1 MWVMVN
7 RGRERHRLLAMKLLA
22 NSDIEETP
30 LDPNLLM
37 GRSFIDNQ
45 NGTESLYLVPD
56 RSKILCGAMIYVIFI
71 LSIIGNGLLF
81 HALFRNMNVKNVT
94 NMYFLHLACSDVPIT
109 IALPFTAT
117 GLINGWSF
125 SELICKLV
133 VSLYY
138 SGMTSSII
146 LLTAISV
153 DQFSTVVIQN
163 GCIVPVKRRRC
174 AIGACTVTWMVS
186 LAVVVPCPFYSK
198 VVRLEDEAMC
208 FSHQIHT
215 FFSLLSICLFAVIVF
230 CYSAILWT
238 KVRAS
243 TRKKLRTASLALCIS
258 VAFFVC
264 WAPHTILMKTSSKEL
279 DVKQTFAYHVTFIV
293 SLSHC
298 CINPMIYMMSP
309 KYRKHVQS
317 VFCCEKVHTK
327 R

>member
-1 MWVMVN
+1 MTLEIKPYIYLLLCLILPN
-7 RGRERHRLLAMKLLA
+7 FRLY
-22 NSDIEETP
+22 SIETTM
-30 LDPNLLM
+30 DPNLLVSYNFT
-37 GRSFIDNQ
+37 GIQ
-45 NGTESLYLVPD
+45 NKTDLHTFPD
-56 RSKILCGAMIYVIFI
+56 GWKILFGAMIYVIFI
-71 LSIIGNGLLF
+71 LSIIGNTLLF
-81 HALFRNMNVKNVT
+81 HALYCNMNVKNVT
-94 NMYFLHLACSDVPIT
+94 DMYFLHLACSDVALT
-109 IALPFTAT
+109 IALPFVAT
-117 GLINGWSF
+117 GLINGWCL

-138 SGMTSSII
+138 CGMTSSII

-174 AIGACTVTWMVS
+174 AIGACTMAWMAS
-186 LAVVVPCPFYSK
+186 LAVGVPCVIYSK
-198 VVRLEDEAMC
+198 IVSEQDKPAC
-208 FSHQIHT
+208 CSHKIPS
-215 FFSLLSICLFAVIVF
+215 FFALLSICLFAAIVF

-238 KVRAS
+238 TVRAS

-279 DVKQTFAYHVTFIV
+279 DSKQTFAYHVTFIV

-298 CINPMIYMMSP
+298 CINPMIYMMSQ

>member
-1 MWVMVN
+1 MTLEIKPYIYLLLCLILPN
-7 RGRERHRLLAMKLLA
+7 FRLY
-22 NSDIEETP
+22 SIETTM
-30 LDPNLLM
+30 DPNLLVSYNFT
-37 GRSFIDNQ
+37 GIQ
-45 NGTESLYLVPD
+45 NETDLHTFPNG
-56 RSKILCGAMIYVIFI
+56 SKILFGAMIHVIFI
-71 LSIIGNGLLF
+71 LSIIGNTLLF
-81 HALFRNMNVKNVT
+81 HALYCNMNVKNVT
-94 NMYFLHLACSDVPIT
+94 DMYYFHLACSDVT
-109 IALPFTAT
+109 LTFALPFAAT

-133 VSLYY
+133 ESLYY
-138 SGMTSSII
+138 CGMTSSII

-174 AIGACTVTWMVS
+174 AIGACTVTWMAS

-208 FSHQIHT
+208 FSHQIHA

-238 KVRAS
+238 TVRAS

-264 WAPHTILMKTSSKEL
+264 WAPPTILMKTSSKEL
-279 DVKQTFAYHVTFIV
+279 DLKQTFAYHVTFIV

-298 CINPMIYMMSP
+298 CINPMIYMMSQ

>member
-1 MWVMVN
+1 M
-7 RGRERHRLLAMKLLA
+7 EIKPCIYLLLCLILPNFCLFSK
-22 NSDIEETP
+22 ETP
-30 LDPNLLM
+30 LDPNLLVSYNFT
-37 GRSFIDNQ
+37 GIQ
-45 NGTESLYLVPD
+45 NETDLHTFPNG
-56 RSKILCGAMIYVIFI
+56 SKILFGAMIHVIFI
-71 LSIIGNGLLF
+71 LSIIGNTLLF
-81 HALFRNMNVKNVT
+81 HALYCNMNVKNVT
-94 NMYFLHLACSDVPIT
+94 DMYFLHLACSDVPIT
-109 IALPFTAT
+109 IALPFAAT

-138 SGMTSSII
+138 CGMTSSII

-186 LAVVVPCPFYSK
+186 LAVVVPCPFYSEI
-198 VVRLEDEAMC
+198 VRLEDEAMC
-208 FSHQIHT
+208 FSHQIHA

-238 KVRAS
+238 TVRAS

-279 DVKQTFAYHVTFIV
+279 DLKQTFAYHVTFIV

-298 CINPMIYMMSP
+298 CINPMIYMMSQ